1 MKDKQYMNDEM
12 FDELVESM
20 KEAGSISKGEAE
32 PSRVFS
38 YSPMNIKEIRE
49 KSSDDLKKTM
59 DEMKVELF
67 DLRFARATGSI
78 ENPMRIRELKK
89 SIARILTVLHER
101 EAKEG

>member
-1 MKDKQYMNDEM
+1 
-12 FDELVESM
+12 
-20 KEAGSISKGEAE
+20 
-32 PSRVFS
+32 
-38 YSPMNIKEIRE
+38 MNIKEIRE
-49 KSSDDLKKTM
+49 KNSDDLKKTL

-101 EAKEG
+101 DNQVKEG

>member
-1 MKDKQYMNDEM
+1 
-12 FDELVESM
+12 
-20 KEAGSISKGEAE
+20 
-32 PSRVFS
+32 
-38 YSPMNIKEIRE
+38 MNIKEIRE
-49 KSSDDLKKTM
+49 KSSEDLNKTL

-101 EAKEG
+101 ESEVKEG

>member
-1 MKDKQYMNDEM
+1 
-12 FDELVESM
+12 
-20 KEAGSISKGEAE
+20 
-32 PSRVFS
+32 
-38 YSPMNIKEIRE
+38 MNIKEIRE

-78 ENPMRIRELKK
+78 ENPMRIREIKK